1 LEKERLQSNNCR
13 KGLKQRAIGKRPIGK
28 QQLPEGCIRRS
39 YMNKKE
45 INEIKKQFTPEH
57 CTITRICGCYVDGEK
72 NKKSE
77 LAQTFLTLTEEEN
90 FKYFTIFK
98 NTLSGTLGKNLLNME
113 FPLEQEKEGGTQ
125 EFLLRLKNS
134 KLEDKD
140 LLEEF
145 YDKVIR
151 TYKYDENYYII
162 LIYAAYDVPGQTA
175 DGIEND
181 DASDYVYDYV
191 LCSICPVK
199 LTDAG
204 LAYNE
209 KNNVIESRVRDW
221 VVAPPVHGFLFPA
234 FNDRNTDIHGLLY
247 YTKNSEMM
255 QEEFIDETL
264 GCGAPL
270 SFKAQ
275 QETFQDIIEN
285 SLGEQCDFETVKT
298 IHENLNEYVEVR
310 KDAPEPPELD
320 KMEMKKLLEDS
331 GVKAEAIETFETA
344 FDSIVCN
351 EEQPKFSATTVAS
364 TRSFDI
370 KMPDVVIK
378 VKPERTDLVETRMI
392 DGRQYIMIEV
402 NDSVE
407 VNGIS
412 VRNVN
417 VETGEITE

>member
-1 LEKERLQSNNCR
+1 
-13 KGLKQRAIGKRPIGK
+13 
-28 QQLPEGCIRRS
+28 
-39 YMNKKE
+39 MNKKE

-72 NKKSE
+72 NKKTE

-98 NTLSGTLGKNLLNME
+98 STMSGTLGKNLLNME
-113 FPLEQEKEGGTQ
+113 FPNAQEMEGGTQ

-134 KLEDKD
+134 KLQDSKLVD
-140 LLEEF
+140 EF
-145 YDKVIR
+145 YDKVIES
-151 TYKYDENYYII
+151 YNFPENYYII
-162 LIYAAYDVPGQTA
+162 MVYGVYDVPGRTE
-175 DGIEND
+175 DGIENE

-204 LAYNE
+204 LCYNE
-209 KNNVIESRVRDW
+209 KTNNIESRIRDW
-221 VVAPPVHGFLFPA
+221 VVSAPTHGFLFPA
-234 FNDRNTDIHGLLY
+234 FNDRMTDIHGLLY
-247 YTKNSEMM
+247 YTKNSELM
-255 QEEFIDETL
+255 QEEFVDKTL
-264 GCGAPL
+264 GCVTPL
-270 SFKAQ
+270 SYKAQ

-285 SLGEQCDFETVKT
+285 SLGEQCDFETIKT

-310 KDAPEPPELD
+310 KDAPEPAELD
-320 KMEMKKLLEDS
+320 KMEMRKLLEDS
-331 GVKAEAIETFETA
+331 GVKAEAIQNFNTA
-344 FDSIVCN
+344 FDTIVCD
-351 EEQPKFSATTVAS
+351 EEAPKFTAATVAS

-378 VKPERTDLVETRMI
+378 VKPERTDLVEMKLI
-392 DGRQYIMIEV
+392 DGRQCIVIEM

-407 VNGIS
+407 VNGIN

-417 VETGEITE
+417 MDTGEIME

>member
-1 LEKERLQSNNCR
+1 
-13 KGLKQRAIGKRPIGK
+13 
-28 QQLPEGCIRRS
+28 
-39 YMNKKE
+39 MNKKE

-72 NKKSE
+72 NKKTE

-98 NTLSGTLGKNLLNME
+98 GTLSGTLGKNLLNME
-113 FPLEQEKEGGTQ
+113 FPMEQEQEGGTQ

-134 KLEDKD
+134 KLEDDK

-145 YDKVIR
+145 YDKVINS
-151 TYKYDENYYII
+151 YNYPENYYII
-162 LIYAAYDVPGQTA
+162 LIYAAYDVPGQTS

-204 LAYNE
+204 LCYNE
-209 KNNVIESRVRDW
+209 KNNSIESRIRDW
-221 VVAPPVHGFLFPA
+221 VVSAPVHGFLFPA
-234 FNDRNTDIHGLLY
+234 FNDRNTDIHSLLY
-247 YTKNSEMM
+247 YTKNSEVL
-255 QEEFIDETL
+255 QEDFIDQTL
-264 GCGAPL
+264 GCGTPL

-275 QETFQDIIEN
+275 QSTFQDIIEN
-285 SLGEQCDFETVKT
+285 SLGEQCNFEMVKT
-298 IHENLNEYVEVR
+298 IHENLNEYVEER

-320 KMEMKKLLEDS
+320 KMEIRKLLADS
-331 GVKAEAIETFETA
+331 GAKIEALETFETA
-344 FDSIVCN
+344 FDSIVCD
-351 EEQPKFSATTVAS
+351 EEKPKFAAATVAS
-364 TRSFDI
+364 TKSFDI

-407 VNGIS
+407 VNGIN

-417 VETGEITE
+417 VDTGEITE

>member
-1 LEKERLQSNNCR
+1 
-13 KGLKQRAIGKRPIGK
+13 
-28 QQLPEGCIRRS
+28 
-39 YMNKKE
+39 MNRKE
-45 INEIKKQFTPEH
+45 INEIKKQFTPER

-72 NKKSE
+72 NKKTE
-77 LAQTFLTLTEEEN
+77 LAQSFLTLTEEEN

-98 NTLSGTLGKNLLNME
+98 NTLSGSLGKNLLNME
-113 FPLEQEKEGGTQ
+113 FPTEQEKEGGTQ

-134 KLEDKD
+134 KLEDNS
-140 LLEEF
+140 LVEEF
-145 YDKVIR
+145 YDKVIG
-151 TYKYDENYYII
+151 TYNYGENYYII
-162 LIYAAYDVPGQTA
+162 LVYAAYDVPGQTT
-175 DGIEND
+175 DGIENE

-199 LTDAG
+199 LTEAG

-209 KNNVIESRVRDW
+209 KNNSIESRVRDW
-221 VVAPPVHGFLFPA
+221 VVSAPVHGFLFPA
-234 FNDRNTDIHGLLY
+234 FNDRNTDIHALLY
-247 YTKNSEMM
+247 YTKNSELM
-255 QEEFIDETL
+255 QEDFIDQTL

-285 SLGEQCDFETVKT
+285 TLGEQCDFETVKT

-320 KMEMKKLLEDS
+320 KMEMRKLLEDS
-331 GVKAEAIETFETA
+331 GVKAAAIENFDTA

-351 EEQPKFSATTVAS
+351 EEQPKFAATTVAS

-378 VKPERTDLVETRMI
+378 VKPERTDLVETRLI

-407 VNGIS
+407 VNGIN

-417 VETGEITE
+417 IETGEIL

>member
-1 LEKERLQSNNCR
+1 MKRVHGN
-13 KGLKQRAIGKRPIGK
+13 IGKEER
-28 QQLPEGCIRRS
+28 
-39 YMNKKE
+39 MNKKE

-72 NKKSE
+72 NKKTE

-113 FPLEQEKEGGTQ
+113 FPNEQEKEGGTQ

-134 KLEDKD
+134 KLEDNA
-140 LLEEF
+140 LVEEF
-145 YDKVIR
+145 YDKVIG
-151 TYKYDENYYII
+151 TYNYGENYYII
-162 LIYAAYDVPGQTA
+162 LVYAAYDVPGQTT
-175 DGIEND
+175 DGIENE
-181 DASDYVYDYV
+181 DASDYVYDYI

-204 LAYNE
+204 LCYNE
-209 KNNVIESRVRDW
+209 KNNSIESRIRDW
-221 VVAPPVHGFLFPA
+221 VVSPPVHGFLFPA

-255 QEEFIDETL
+255 QEDFIDQTL

-298 IHENLNEYVEVR
+298 IHENLNEYVEAR

-331 GVKAEAIETFETA
+331 GVKEAALETFDTA
-344 FDSIVCN
+344 FDSIVCD
-351 EEQPKFSATTVAS
+351 EEKPKFAAATVAS

-378 VKPERTDLVETRMI
+378 VKPERTDLVETRLI

-407 VNGIS
+407 VNGIN
-412 VRNVN
+412 VRRLNM
-417 VETGEITE
+417 ETGEIME

>member
-1 LEKERLQSNNCR
+1 
-13 KGLKQRAIGKRPIGK
+13 
-28 QQLPEGCIRRS
+28 
-39 YMNKKE
+39 MNKKE

-72 NKKSE
+72 NKKTE

-98 NTLSGTLGKNLLNME
+98 STLSGTLGKNLLNME
-113 FPLEQEKEGGTQ
+113 FPTEQEKEGGTQ
-125 EFLLRLKNS
+125 EFLMRLKNS
-134 KLEDKD
+134 KLEDSA
-140 LLEEF
+140 LVEEF
-145 YDKVIR
+145 YDKVIG
-151 TYKYDENYYII
+151 TYNYGENYYII
-162 LIYAAYDVPGQTA
+162 LVYGVYDVPGQTS
-175 DGIEND
+175 DGIENE

-204 LAYNE
+204 LCYNE
-209 KNNVIESRVRDW
+209 KTNNIESRIRDW
-221 VVAPPVHGFLFPA
+221 VVAAPCHGFLFPA
-234 FNDRNTDIHGLLY
+234 FNDRMTDVHGLLY
-247 YTKNSEMM
+247 YTKNSELM
-255 QEEFIDETL
+255 QEDFIDQTL

-320 KMEMKKLLEDS
+320 KMEIKKLLADS
-331 GVKAEAIETFETA
+331 GVKAEALETFDTA
-344 FDSIVCN
+344 FDSIVCD
-351 EEQPKFSATTVAS
+351 EETPKFAAATVAS
-364 TRSFDI
+364 TKSFDI

-407 VNGIS
+407 VNGIN

-417 VETGEITE
+417 VDTGEIME

>member
-1 LEKERLQSNNCR
+1 
-13 KGLKQRAIGKRPIGK
+13 
-28 QQLPEGCIRRS
+28 
-39 YMNKKE
+39 MNKKE
-45 INEIKKQFTPEH
+45 INEIKKQFTPEN
-57 CTITRICGCYVDGEK
+57 CTISRICGCYVDGDK
-72 NKKSE
+72 NKKTE

-98 NTLSGTLGKNLLNME
+98 GTMSGTIGKNLLNME
-113 FPLEQEKEGGTQ
+113 FPNDQEAEGGTQ

-134 KLEDKD
+134 KLEDD
-140 LLEEF
+140 TLLEQF
-145 YDKVIR
+145 YDKVIE
-151 TYKYDENYYII
+151 TYHYDEHYYII
-162 LIYAAYDVPGQTA
+162 LIYATYDVPGRTS

-181 DASDYVYDYV
+181 DASEEVYDYI

-204 LAYNE
+204 LCYNE
-209 KNNVIESRVRDW
+209 KNNSIESRIRDW
-221 VVAPPVHGFLFPA
+221 VVAAPIHGFLFPA
-234 FNDRNTDIHGLLY
+234 FNDRTSDVHNLLY
-247 YTKNSEMM
+247 YSKNSENL
-255 QEEFIDETL
+255 QDEFIDQTL

-270 SFKAQ
+270 TYKAQ

-285 SLGEQCDFETVKT
+285 TLGEHCDFDTVKT
-298 IHENLNEYVEVR
+298 IHENLNEYVEDR

-320 KMEMKKLLEDS
+320 KMDMRKLLEDS
-331 GVKAEAIETFETA
+331 GVKQEALEQFETA
-344 FDSIVCN
+344 FDSIVCD
-351 EEQPKFSATTVAS
+351 EEQPKFAAATVAS
-364 TRSFDI
+364 TKSFDI

-412 VRNVN
+412 VRNVD
-417 VETGEITE
+417 VETGEIME